1 MNNGTIEHTDQFKAF
16 KDYVIG
22 KYGTMSHFSKILL
35 DDFRKLTCIERKI
48 DNQETRDYIWELER
62 MAQQLKYDKSKIF
75 ISDAERLEIK
85 RRVTAELKLKKV
97 TRAKFFRSVN
107 YSDGHYKRIISK
119 ANLYKNES
127 YNQLMNILFK

>member
-62 MAQQLKYDKSKIF
+62 MAQQLKYDKSKVF
-75 ISDAERLEIK
+75 ISDEERAVIETEVIIQC
-85 RRVTAELKLKKV
+85 KLQGISKV
-97 TRAKFFRSVN
+97 QLFLN
-107 YSDGHYKRIISK
+107 IHYEYGKYYRIINCK
-119 ANLYKNES
+119 NPYKNES
-127 YNQLMNILFK
+127 YNKLMNILFN